1 LKTAPTK
8 VIGFMTDF
16 DVKDDAVGICK
27 AVMDGVAPGV
37 RIIDITHQS
46 EPYNIAMGA
55 RFLAGSAPYFPKDA
69 VFVVVIDPGVGS
81 TRKAIIAK
89 SRAGQFFVL
98 PDNGLLTLIQD
109 RDGIAEAHEITNPAW
124 MIGSGISSTFHGRD
138 IFSPAGAH
146 LARGDDWT
154 PGRPRARRE
163 QAGPPRPEERNVD
176 GRGLHG
182 QVIGTDGPFGNLV
195 LNVPAE
201 TFAQL
206 GYKLGDQVPVTLAGK
221 SYVFPFVKTFSDVPV
236 GKELFYIDS
245 RGRWGWHQP
254 GQFFRGLQVGA
265 GAELTIP
272 LIILAVQSGLQVF
285 EGALDLRDLNLAL
298 RVAAQHIDDAGMIC
312 RMDLLGARRR
322 AEEAGSPTQLVLIGL
337 DGKGCVPG
345 VRVRLAIKGG
355 HQVLNGNCICLG
367 NF

>member
-1 LKTAPTK
+1 VRETGKSLLWAAIVSVALAFTACSSQPAAAPLK

-27 AVMDGVAPGV
+27 AVMDAVAPGV
-37 RIIDITHQS
+37 RVIDITHQS
-46 EPYNIAMGA
+46 EPFNIAMGA

-89 SRAGQFFVL
+89 SRVGQFFVL
-98 PDNGLLTLIQD
+98 PDNGLLTLVQD
-109 RDGIAEAHEITNPAW
+109 RDGIVEAHEITNTAF

-146 LARGDDWT
+146 VARGDDWT
-154 PGRPRARRE
+154 
-163 QAGPPRPEERNVD
+163 QAGPTLDVSKLVRLDLKSATVD
-176 GRGLHG
+176 TTGLHG

-195 LNVPAE
+195 LNVPSE

-206 GYKLGDQVPVTLAGK
+206 GYKIGDQVPLTLAGK
-221 SYVFPFVKTFSDVPV
+221 HYVFPFVKTFSDVPV

-245 RGRWGWHQP
+245 RGRLSIGIDQRN
-254 GQFFRGLQVGA
+254 FAETYKVGE

-272 LIILAVQSGLQVF
+272 
-285 EGALDLRDLNLAL
+285 
-298 RVAAQHIDDAGMIC
+298 
-312 RMDLLGARRR
+312 
-322 AEEAGSPTQLVLIGL
+322 
-337 DGKGCVPG
+337 K
-345 VRVRLAIKGG
+345 K
-355 HQVLNGNCICLG
+355 
-367 NF
+367 

>member
-1 LKTAPTK
+1 MQKFIGNLICTVMTAVVLTAAAPAQTPARAPLK

-27 AVMDGVAPGV
+27 AVMEGVAPGV
-37 RIIDITHQS
+37 RVLDITHQS

-81 TRKAIIAK
+81 ARKAIVARSK
-89 SRAGQFFVL
+89 VGQYFVL

-124 MIGSGISSTFHGRD
+124 MIGTGISSTFHGRD

-146 LARGDDWT
+146 LARGDDL
-154 PGRPRARRE
+154 A
-163 QAGPPRPEERNVD
+163 QAGPALDVMRLVRLDLKNATID
-176 GRGLHG
+176 AKGLHG

-206 GYKLGDQVPVTLAGK
+206 GYKLGDRVPVTLAGK
-221 SYVFPFVKTFSDVPV
+221 SYAFPFVKTFSDVPV
-236 GKELFYIDS
+236 GKELFFIDS
-245 RGRWGWHQP
+245 RGR
-254 GQFFRGLQVGA
+254 LSVGINQGNFA
-265 GAELTIP
+265 GTYRVGEGAELTI
-272 LIILAVQSGLQVF
+272 S
-285 EGALDLRDLNLAL
+285 R
-298 RVAAQHIDDAGMIC
+298 
-312 RMDLLGARRR
+312 
-322 AEEAGSPTQLVLIGL
+322 
-337 DGKGCVPG
+337 
-345 VRVRLAIKGG
+345 KGG
-355 HQVLNGNCICLG
+355 N
-367 NF
+367 

>member
-1 LKTAPTK
+1 MGRIFIAAALAMGALAATAQQPASTR

-55 RFLAGSAPYFPKDA
+55 RFLAGSAPYFPRDA

-81 TRKAIIAK
+81 ARKAIVAK
-89 SRAGQFFVL
+89 SRVGQMFVL

-109 RDGIAEAHEITNPAW
+109 RDGIVEAREITNPAW

-138 IFSPAGAH
+138 IFSPAAAH
-146 LARGDDWT
+146 LARGDDFS
-154 PGRPRARRE
+154 
-163 QAGPPRPEERNVD
+163 QAGPSLDVSKLVRLDLHSAFINET
-176 GRGLHG
+176 GLHG

-201 TFAQL
+201 TFLQL
-206 GYKLGDQVPVTLAGK
+206 GYKLGDPVPVTLGGK
-221 SYVFPFVKTFSDVPV
+221 RYVFPFVKTFSDVQV

-245 RGRWGWHQP
+245 RGRLSLAIDQGNFAKTYKI
-254 GQFFRGLQVGA
+254 GE

-272 LIILAVQSGLQVF
+272 KK
-285 EGALDLRDLNLAL
+285 N
-298 RVAAQHIDDAGMIC
+298 
-312 RMDLLGARRR
+312 
-322 AEEAGSPTQLVLIGL
+322 
-337 DGKGCVPG
+337 
-345 VRVRLAIKGG
+345 
-355 HQVLNGNCICLG
+355 
-367 NF
+367 

>member
-1 LKTAPTK
+1 MVTAFAITAAVAQQHTAAPTK

-89 SRAGQFFVL
+89 SHVGQYFVL

-109 RDGIAEAHEITNPAW
+109 RDGIVEAHEITNPAW

-146 LARGDDWT
+146 AARGDDWT
-154 PGRPRARRE
+154 T
-163 QAGPPRPEERNVD
+163 AGPPLDVSKLARLDLKNATVD
-176 GRGLHG
+176 ATGLHG
-182 QVIGTDGPFGNLV
+182 QVLGTDGPFGNLV

-206 GYKLGDQVPVTLAGK
+206 GYKLGDPVPVTLAGK
-221 SYVFPFVKTFSDVPV
+221 LYVFPLVKTFSDVPV
-236 GKELFYIDS
+236 GRGLFFIDS
-245 RGRWGWHQP
+245 R
-254 GQFFRGLQVGA
+254 
-265 GAELTIP
+265 
-272 LIILAVQSGLQVF
+272 
-285 EGALDLRDLNLAL
+285 
-298 RVAAQHIDDAGMIC
+298 
-312 RMDLLGARRR
+312 
-322 AEEAGSPTQLVLIGL
+322 
-337 DGKGCVPG
+337 
-345 VRVRLAIKGG
+345 
-355 HQVLNGNCICLG
+355 
-367 NF
+367 